1 MINDILKQVTMRC
14 GYYFAKNEENILFS
28 MKDNNWKIDVI
39 NEFFTKNIMDK
50 NVAKKAAELS
60 KDCGL
65 DEHIYSVE
73 YWQKKQIDTL
83 CDQNCLKE
91 LVKKIAKKNTT
102 SSSTSSSYDY
112 GCGSSSSRSS
122 YGCGSSSSYGC

>member
-73 YWQKKQIDTL
+73 YWQKTANSLWQMVSKTCAQISCPMRL
-83 CDQNCLKE
+83 P
-91 LVKKIAKKNTT
+91 
-102 SSSTSSSYDY
+102 SSSTRTSTTTPLLQH
-112 GCGSSSSRSS
+112 C
-122 YGCGSSSSYGC
+122 

>member
-1 MINDILKQVTMRC
+1 MRC
-14 GYYFAKNEENILFS
+14 GYYFAKNEENVLFS

-65 DEHIYSVE
+65 DEHVYSVE

-83 CDQNCLKE
+83 CDQSCMKE
-91 LVKKIAKKNTT
+91 IVKKLAKKTTT
-102 SSSTSSSYDY
+102 SSSSSSSYDY
-112 GCGSSSSRSS
+112 GCGSGSSRSS
-122 YGCGSSSSYGC
+122 YGCQGNPRCGYDSYGCGNGRC